1 MAQNIQPVKRDKLA
15 ILLDMLQVCRTP
27 VKKTHI
33 LYKANINFY
42 QLTRY
47 LNLLSA
53 VGMIETVKSPFNGY
67 RITEKGSQLINMF
80 ERADD
85 RLLCKDSVT
94 APD

>member
-1 MAQNIQPVKRDKLA
+1 MTQKMQPMKRDKLA

-27 VKKTHI
+27 VKKTHL

-53 VGMIETVKSPFNGY
+53 ASMIETVESPFNGY
-67 RITEKGSQLINMF
+67 RITEKGSQLISMF
-80 ERADD
+80 EHADG
-85 RLLCKDSVT
+85 RLLCKEI
-94 APD
+94 A

>member
-1 MAQNIQPVKRDKLA
+1 MTLNTQPVKRDKLA
-15 ILLDMLQVCRTP
+15 IILDMLHVCRTP

-53 VGMIETVKSPFNGY
+53 AGMIETVESPFNGY
-67 RITEKGSQLINMF
+67 RITEKGSQLIRMF
-80 ERADD
+80 E
-85 RLLCKDSVT
+85 SVT
-94 APD
+94 EGLL